1 MRKVL
6 RTVPLLLLPMALSG
20 CLVGSGGDG
29 SGPSGPSAPG
39 FTSFSTMKPSATT
52 RVDGIAHEL
61 DYNYD
66 GSTVTTVSG
75 YQQSYGSIEATVDGA
90 RSITGLKVSGPK
102 TTRSWNAYNSQSE
115 NQGPLIAGVS
125 NDGSDA
131 VVGIL
136 PLDAGYD
143 YQTFGIWQ
151 TGRGTGVGTAGAFSV
166 GAQAAG
172 ANIPNSGTATFR
184 GYSLGSV
191 VDRDGQDYVAGA
203 DATLSADFASRTV
216 GFRTD
221 NTVIVEPVSQMPDVA
236 PGLDMTGTM
245 AYGGNSNRLI
255 GSASTASGMTGTL
268 EGRFYGPQA
277 NEIGGLFMLND
288 NLGDVYG
295 GSFGAKR

>member
-6 RTVPLLLLPMALSG
+6 RTVPLLLLPLALSG
-20 CLVGSGGDG
+20 CLGGSGGG
-29 SGPSGPSAPG
+29 SSGPSAPV

-61 DYNYD
+61 DYTYD
-66 GSTVTTVSG
+66 SSTVTTVSG

-90 RSITGLKVSGPK
+90 RSITGLKVNGPK
-102 TTRSWNAYNSQSE
+102 TTRSWNAYNSQVEDDGS
-115 NQGPLIAGVS
+115 LIAGVS
-125 NDGSDA
+125 NDGSDL
-131 VVGIL
+131 VMGVL

-151 TGRGTGVGTAGAFSV
+151 TGRGTGAGTAGAFSV
-166 GAQAAG
+166 GAQTAG

-184 GYSLGSV
+184 GHSLGSA
-191 VDRDGQDYVAGA
+191 VDRDGQDYLAGA

-221 NTVIVEPVSQMPDVA
+221 NTVIVEPDSGIVGDA
-236 PGLDMTGTM
+236 PSLDMTGTM

-277 NEIGGLFMLND
+277 NEVGGLFILSD
-288 NLGDVYG
+288 DLGEVYG
-295 GSFGAKR
+295 GSFGGVR